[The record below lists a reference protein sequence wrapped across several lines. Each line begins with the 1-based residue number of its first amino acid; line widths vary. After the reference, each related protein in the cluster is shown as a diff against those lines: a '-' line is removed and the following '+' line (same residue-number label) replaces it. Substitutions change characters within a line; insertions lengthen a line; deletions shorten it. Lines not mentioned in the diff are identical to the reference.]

1 MAPCMFEVIIDK
13 GVEFYVN
20 ERITDGWLY
29 IGPNALSEM
38 LWRSHMFIVSTTRQ
52 NDTTEKTHKVQ
63 D

>member
-13 GVEFYVN
+13 GVEFYAN

-38 LWRSHMFIVSTTRQ
+38 L
-52 NDTTEKTHKVQ
+52 
-63 D
+63 